1 MALEAFSG
9 PRRRRPARATQ
20 FHHQP
25 PRASLQNSL
34 QLPHYSN
41 SISTVLSSRV
51 VRAGEACLAMGREEA
66 AIAVAIVSAPH
77 SGFDTPSSPRSQSAT
92 STTSGPRACRIRR
105 DSDDRIILTV
115 EHRAAAAM
123 QGVTLELA
131 QRDNALALEPDQF
144 ERNPEPTSVDQRTT
158 AVSPTRST
166 SLSCHNMPSD
176 LLPPDNRWPK
186 EAS

>member
-1 MALEAFSG
+1 
-9 PRRRRPARATQ
+9 
-20 FHHQP
+20 
-25 PRASLQNSL
+25 
-34 QLPHYSN
+34 
-41 SISTVLSSRV
+41 
-51 VRAGEACLAMGREEA
+51 MGREEA

-131 QRDNALALEPDQF
+131 LRDNPLHSS
-144 ERNPEPTSVDQRTT
+144 PTSST
-158 AVSPTRST
+158 AIPNATPSRLLSISAPPRFPRRGRQAYHATICRQISYRPTIVGPRKR
-166 SLSCHNMPSD
+166 HN
-176 LLPPDNRWPK
+176 
-186 EAS
+186 E